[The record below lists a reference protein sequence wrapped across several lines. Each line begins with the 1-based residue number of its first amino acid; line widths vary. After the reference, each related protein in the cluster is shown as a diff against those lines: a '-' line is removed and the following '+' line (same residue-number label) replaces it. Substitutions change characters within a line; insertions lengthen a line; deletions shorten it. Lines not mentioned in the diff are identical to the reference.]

1 MCVSTLRLEP
11 VSSTAV
17 MLATGFI
24 RLETAFPKF
33 NIVAILVGGS
43 VAYRYEELGEI
54 NAAKDWDGIILVR
67 EKVHIT
73 NLVNHARHY
82 LCQMLS
88 IVQEESQFLRTPK
101 PTDPQWPNFDGVR
114 FVGRTAN
121 GTKKG
126 VKILSLE
133 YFALSKTSLN
143 ILSFKD
149 RRTYDSANPASRIQQ
164 VTSLDNNHVILHDQ

>member
-67 EKVHIT
+67 EKVHIA

-121 GTKKG
+121 GNKKRCENTELG
-126 VKILSLE
+126 ILCPLKDVLE
-133 YFALSKTSLN
+133 YS
-143 ILSFKD
+143 IVQ
-149 RRTYDSANPASRIQQ
+149 RSANIRLGKPCF
-164 VTSLDNNHVILHDQ
+164 VNLL